1 MKTNFKKTLAV
12 LMVVLMLLSSVG
24 VTCLAAYTITYNPG
38 TYGNEKDLIVT
49 VEVPG
54 KETIK
59 ASEALYTRDG
69 YVQTGWSTSK
79 SGTRMA
85 VECGGDYEVTRS
97 RTLYPYWEAKGQVVT
112 FAPGEFGVGTAQT
125 VDVSFNSTTKAPGA
139 IFTREGYT
147 MIGWSSVDGA
157 AVADFGVTGN
167 TPAIQ
172 ADVTFYPVWRLD
184 VYGAEV
190 SAASFGFG
198 VSCIGYKSISAK
210 TFTITNT
217 GNVDLTY
224 TLPSD
229 SAYEVAV
236 VKGSLTIAE
245 GGSVEISVKPV
256 MGLEI
261 ADYAKTL
268 VFESNNAATN
278 ISVDVSFKVVAH
290 SFGRYVSDGNATY
303 SEDGTKTATC
313 LNGCGA
319 TDTIADAGSMKVYS
333 ADNNDALGLAS
344 SYEHHRTVRFTA
356 FGSGMDDED
365 GVVGKRFVPVSWYVN
380 DDFNGTFE
388 NGYDVVFTHTV
399 FGEYTLTINYVEEQ
413 YDEATEEWLPTGET
427 DEKVF
432 EYTVG
437 TTEEEEQEVVMPNT
451 ILNLIFG
458 LFAEL
463 FKLLGI
469 EL

>member
-1 MKTNFKKTLAV
+1 MKKNFKKSLAV
-12 LMVVLMLLSSVG
+12 LMAALMLLSAVG

-38 TYGNEKDLIVT
+38 TYGNETDLIVK

-54 KETIK
+54 KQTIK

-69 YVQTGWSTSK
+69 YVQVGWSTSK
-79 SGTRMA
+79 SGSRIA

-97 RTLYPYWEAKGQVVT
+97 RTLYPYWEAKGQTVT
-112 FAPGEFGVGTAQT
+112 FAPGEFGTGTAQT
-125 VDVSFNSTTKAPGA
+125 VEVAFGKTTKAPGA

-147 MIGWSSVDGA
+147 LIGWASVDGA
-157 AVADFGVTGN
+157 TVTEFNLSEN

-172 ADVTFYPVWRLD
+172 EDITFYPVWRLD
-184 VYGAEV
+184 IYSAEIDV
-190 SAASFGFG
+190 DELRFG
-198 VSCIGYKSISAK
+198 VSCIGYPAVAAK
-210 TFTITNT
+210 TVKITNT
-217 GNVDLTY
+217 GNTTLNY

-229 SAYEVAV
+229 ETYEVIV
-236 VKGSLTIAE
+236 VRGSLTLDE
-245 GGSVEISVKPV
+245 GETVEISIKPV
-256 MGLEI
+256 VGL
-261 ADYAKTL
+261 AVANYAKTL
-268 VFESNNAATN
+268 VFACDHDSASVA
-278 ISVDVSFKVVAH
+278 VDVAFKVVNH
-290 SFGRYVSDGNATY
+290 SFGRYVSDGNASY

-319 TDTIADAGSMKVYS
+319 SDTIADVGSKKVYS
-333 ADNNDALGLAS
+333 ADNNDALGLS
-344 SYEHHRTVRFTA
+344 SKYEHHRTVRFTA
-356 FGSGMDDED
+356 YGSGMDDED

-380 DDFNGTFE
+380 DEYNGTFDDS
-388 NGYDVVFTHTV
+388 YDVVFTHTV
-399 FGEYTLTINYVEEQ
+399 FGDYTLIINYVEEE
-413 YDEATEEWLPTGET
+413 YNAETDEWTATGVT

-437 TTEEEEQEVVMPNT
+437 TTAEEEQEIVRPNT